1 MNKQRRTELRKIACD
16 LANITTKEQI
26 EDCINDIENLK
37 FEEEM
42 FYDRAPE
49 NLQYSRR
56 YMDSEYAI
64 NYMDDALSS
73 LNDALEC
80 DEDGFKINI
89 NKAIKELRSAAV

>member
-1 MNKQRRTELRKIACD
+1 MNKQIRAELRKISCA
-16 LANITTKEQI
+16 LANTTTKEQV

-56 YMDSEYAI
+56 YMESEDAI
-64 NYMDDALSS
+64 NYMDEALSS

-80 DEDGFKINI
+80 DENDFKTNI